1 MFEGLVDES
10 KDRPDWLNEVEANLS
25 VGSCSD
31 TSDYKKY
38 TLLVAG

>member
-1 MFEGLVDES
+1 MFEGVVDES
-10 KDRPDWLNEVEANLS
+10 KDRPAWLNEGKANLS
-25 VGSCSD
+25 VGVRAD